1 MRTGS
6 EALQARSPLKM
17 RRGLALWGM
26 VWAAAGTVAFSV
38 AGRPGW
44 AAACAVVAVL
54 AAIDLTIVVR
64 HIHQGAHYQPGK
76 DVPPYEPVHDPR
88 RGAPRHRSADLGW
101 GGGGPMV
108 GSRATEGRM
117 AVAGAVS
124 AGGRGEGQ
132 LGQVEEGVRG
142 RKVT

>member
-6 EALQARSPLKM
+6 EPLQARSPLKM

-54 AAIDLTIVVR
+54 AAVDLTIVVR

-76 DVPPYEPVHDPR
+76 DVPPYEPVHDPP

-101 GGGGPMV
+101 DGGGPSGGKPGDGGPDGRGGGGE
-108 GSRATEGRM
+108 R
-117 AVAGAVS
+117 
-124 AGGRGEGQ
+124 RGPG
-132 LGQVEEGVRG
+132 
-142 RKVT
+142 